1 MRNTKKGKPD
11 FADLDKDGNKKEPMK
26 AAAKTAKLKARK
38 KPFAKNE
45 EANGEKQKG
54 VDGKACWKGY
64 KQAGTKKKGGKTVDN
79 CVPVKKAKKKKKQ
92 VNENFNISAFINCV
106 LEKNYSE
113 ANKYLT
119 DILTSKMQQRIESEL
134 STPLF

>member
-1 MRNTKKGKPD
+1 MRTTKKGKPD
-11 FADLDKDGNKKEPMK
+11 FADLDNDGNKKEPMK
-26 AAAKTAKLKARK
+26 AAAKTAKMKARK
-38 KPFAKNE
+38 KPFAKKE
-45 EANGEKQKG
+45 EANEEKKKG

-64 KQAGTKKKGGKTVDN
+64 KQAGTKKKCGKTVDN

>member
-45 EANGEKQKG
+45 EANEEKQKG

>member
-1 MRNTKKGKPD
+1 MRTTKKGKPD

-26 AAAKTAKLKARK
+26 AAAKTAKMKARK

-45 EANGEKQKG
+45 EANEEKKKG

-64 KQAGTKKKGGKTVDN
+64 RQAGTKKKGGKTVDN

>member
-1 MRNTKKGKPD
+1 MSKTKKSKPD

-38 KPFAKNE
+38 KPFAKSEEDNE
-45 EANGEKQKG
+45 EKQKG

-64 KQAGTKKKGGKTVDN
+64 KKAGTKKKGGKTVDN
-79 CVPVKKAKKKKKQ
+79 CVPTGKKPKKKKQ
-92 VNENFNISAFINCV
+92 MNENTLISSFINCV
-106 LEKNYSE
+106 LEKKYSE
-113 ANKYLT
+113 ADKYLT
-119 DILTSKMQQRIESEL
+119 DILTSKMQQRIEGEL

>member
-38 KPFAKNE
+38 KPFAKNK
-45 EANGEKQKG
+45 EANEEKQKG